1 MAVINSYFDF
11 EDYDQ
16 PIKTYI
22 DDRFFFSLMT
32 SITRNFLAYV
42 KTNEAE
48 TLDDFLNY
56 SPQGKESSFI
66 SIDRISQDI
75 QESETIVSVRF
86 VKDPQTDSYGRSVFS
101 LLDALGN
108 IGGLNEVLQ
117 VSCGLVVSIFSGRM
131 FFYSIISSL
140 YQIDPINKNEIDSSN
155 VHSEIS
161 AIQNDQSQT
170 ININP
175 QHLNKDENT
184 QNDGSQTCLN
194 LRNIF
199 NLFRINNKSNNVT
212 DEEFDKRNN
221 VLTRTRE
228 SMK

>member
-48 TLDDFLNY
+48 TLDDFFNY

-86 VKDPQTDSYGRSVFS
+86 VKDPRTDSYDRSVFS

-117 VSCGLVVSIFSGRM
+117 VSCGLIISIFSGRM

-140 YQIDPINKNEIDSSN
+140 YQIDLINTNESNSARVHNEIST
-155 VHSEIS
+155 
-161 AIQNDQSQT
+161 IQNDQNQT

-175 QHLNKDENT
+175 RHLNKNENT
-184 QNDGSQTCLN
+184 QNDGSQPCLN
-194 LRNIF
+194 FRNLLS
-199 NLFRINNKSNNVT
+199 LFRVHNKSNNVT

>member
-86 VKDPQTDSYGRSVFS
+86 AKDPRTDSYDRSVFS

-117 VSCGLVVSIFSGRM
+117 VSRGLIVSIFSGRM
-131 FFYSIISSL
+131 FFYSILSSL
-140 YQIDPINKNEIDSSN
+140 YQIDPTNKNEIDSSN

-175 QHLNKDENT
+175 QHLDKNENT

>member
-86 VKDPQTDSYGRSVFS
+86 VKDPQTDSYDRSVFS

-117 VSCGLVVSIFSGRM
+117 VSCGLIVSIFSGRM
-131 FFYSIISSL
+131 FFYSILSSL
-140 YQIDPINKNEIDSSN
+140 YQIDPTNKNEIDSSN

-175 QHLNKDENT
+175 QHLDKNENT

>member
-86 VKDPQTDSYGRSVFS
+86 AKDPRTDSYDRSVFS

-117 VSCGLVVSIFSGRM
+117 VSCGLIISIFSGRM

-140 YQIDPINKNEIDSSN
+140 YQIDPTDRDGNDSNNAHNEDLCTQNNQAQVIGQILLSSN
-155 VHSEIS
+155 RREVNQGECR
-161 AIQNDQSQT
+161 Q
-170 ININP
+170 P
-175 QHLNKDENT
+175 RLNFR
-184 QNDGSQTCLN
+184 N
-194 LRNIF
+194 LF
-199 NLFRINNKSNNVT
+199 NLFRTHNKSNNVT
-212 DEEFDKRNN
+212 DEEFDKRNG
-221 VLTRTRE
+221 VFSKTRE